1 MNRHSSIEIT
11 SIDSFYLCP
20 LLTLSSDISIL
31 KKMIDLINFSVV
43 IQNIL
48 QILLAS
54 QLCERAF
61 DVQKGKPST
70 RRKRFQTSIKKL
82 K

>member
-1 MNRHSSIEIT
+1 MNRHSSIEMT
-11 SIDSFYLCP
+11 SIDSFYLCL

-61 DVQKGKPST
+61 T
-70 RRKRFQTSIKKL
+70 I
-82 K
+82 

>member
-1 MNRHSSIEIT
+1 MNRYSSIEMT
-11 SIDSFYLCP
+11 SIDSFYLCL

-61 DVQKGKPST
+61 T
-70 RRKRFQTSIKKL
+70 I
-82 K
+82 

>member
-11 SIDSFYLCP
+11 SIDSFYLCL

-61 DVQKGKPST
+61 T
-70 RRKRFQTSIKKL
+70 I
-82 K
+82 

>member
-11 SIDSFYLCP
+11 SIDSFYLCL

-54 QLCERAF
+54 QLCERAL
-61 DVQKGKPST
+61 T
-70 RRKRFQTSIKKL
+70 I
-82 K
+82 

>member
-11 SIDSFYLCP
+11 SIDSFHLCL

-61 DVQKGKPST
+61 T
-70 RRKRFQTSIKKL
+70 I
-82 K
+82 

>member
-1 MNRHSSIEIT
+1 MNRYSSIEMT
-11 SIDSFYLCP
+11 SIDSFYLCL

-61 DVQKGKPST
+61 T
-70 RRKRFQTSIKKL
+70 IWRAKR
-82 K
+82 

>member
-11 SIDSFYLCP
+11 SIDSFYLCL

-31 KKMIDLINFSVV
+31 IKMIDLINFSVV

-61 DVQKGKPST
+61 T
-70 RRKRFQTSIKKL
+70 I
-82 K
+82 